1 MPLHSN
7 YSPCHVTFA
16 NETRRW
22 VVLMSMSI
30 KFLSHTIL
38 DASTTVN
45 KSTSDAFTGVE
56 VLSLVQ
62 YGPHHLSVASALN
75 CIGVVLFH
83 TMEGCDNS
91 SKDAIDALFEALSIR
106 TSILGTEHKDVATT
120 LNNIGRVYFD
130 IGDYPKALLV
140 VGSPVTK
147 AGSQSSSCRCGR
159 HCL

>member
-1 MPLHSN
+1 M
-7 YSPCHVTFA
+7 
-16 NETRRW
+16 
-22 VVLMSMSI
+22 
-30 KFLSHTIL
+30 KQGQ
-38 DASTTVN
+38 DASALKLFTLSRDVCKRDEKMGCPDVN
-45 KSTSDAFTGVE
+45 IDQISISHNIGCIYYRQQEYKKALDAFTGVE

-83 TMEGCDNS
+83 TMEGGDNS

-130 IGDYPKALLV
+130 IGDYPKAFTP
-140 VGSPVTK
+140 S
-147 AGSQSSSCRCGR
+147 R
-159 HCL
+159 